1 MSGLIQDLR
10 FALRQLRNKPGFAF
24 TAVLTLALGIA
35 ANVTIFSAVNGL
47 ILRPLPVPHAEQ
59 IAVLAAQQQGAPLG
73 VYFLSYPELLDLR
86 KQANVFS
93 DLFASQVAL
102 GGMSADNKADDF
114 VGSYVTGNYFSG
126 LAVKPALGRLFLP
139 GEGEHAGSEVQIIL
153 GYSYWQKR
161 FAGSSNVIGKQV
173 LVDGKPAT
181 IIGVAPEEFHG
192 TSFALN
198 MDAYLPMS
206 MAAPDDPNM
215 WTSRD
220 DRQWMVMGRL
230 KPGVPISQ
238 AQSSINL
245 IAARLAGEY
254 PATEKGINIQ
264 VVSERLSHP
273 VPMPNNIVAVIA
285 GLFLSL
291 AVVVQL
297 LACVN
302 VANILLVRATARE
315 SEMAIRT
322 AMGASRARLIT
333 QVLLES
339 MLLAMFGAVVG
350 IALGTSATHWLAD
363 LRLASFIPVTL
374 DFGLDWRVLAYA
386 IAAALCT
393 GMVVGLW
400 PALRVARCN
409 VNQALREG
417 GRSGSAGA
425 ARHRVRSILVGAQM
439 ACSLVLL
446 IIAGLFTRSLQAVQH
461 MYLGF
466 EPDHLLNVILD
477 PHEIGYD
484 QARTNAFYKEL
495 EDRARA
501 LPGVQS
507 ASLAYSVPM
516 GNYSTGDA
524 IKIEGHPTPIGQQPP
539 VIMNNFVDAG
549 YFETMK
555 IPLLRGRAFTDF
567 DNETSPHVAVVNQT
581 MAAQFW
587 SNQDAIGKRFEAKG
601 SFWQVVGIAQNGKYA
616 FIGEDAR
623 PFFYLPLKQSFVS
636 MRVLQIRTSMVPQAL
651 IAEVQQVIK
660 SLDPGLPT
668 FSLLT
673 MNDSLA
679 GANGFMIFRM
689 GAVLASCIG
698 GLGLIMAAV
707 GVYGVVAF
715 AATQR
720 TREIG
725 IRVALGAT
733 RGQVLK
739 LVLRQGLWVIA
750 AGAALGVLATAGITR
765 GIANLL
771 VGVSATDPLTFIA
784 ATLFLAVVA
793 LYACYVPA
801 RRAMKVDPMVAL
813 RYE

>member
-10 FALRQLRNKPGFAF
+10 FALRQLRNKPGVAF

-102 GGMSADNKADDF
+102 GGMSADNEADDF

-192 TSFALN
+192 TSFALD

-206 MAAPDDPNM
+206 MAAPDDPYM

-238 AQSSINL
+238 AQSSISL

-333 QVLLES
+333 QVLMES

-350 IALGTSATHWLAD
+350 IALGTSATHWMAD

-393 GMVVGLW
+393 GVVVGLW

-417 GRSGSAGA
+417 SRSGSAGA
-425 ARHRVRSILVGAQM
+425 ARHGVRSILVGAQM
-439 ACSLVLL
+439 AGSLVLL

-524 IKIEGHPTPIGQQPP
+524 IKIEGHATPIGQQPP

-587 SNQDAIGKRFEAKG
+587 SNQDVIGKRFEAKG

-636 MRVLQIRTSMVPQAL
+636 MRVLQIRTSMAPQAL
-651 IAEVQQVIK
+651 IASVQQVIK

-668 FSLLT
+668 LSLLT

-689 GAVLASCIG
+689 GSVLASCIG

-739 LVLRQGLWVIA
+739 LVLRQGVWVIA